1 MKNMNHSPRQSG
13 VVRRLSIFRGYTMSN
28 AARTFEAIVVGGGP
42 AGLCAAILL
51 ARQGFETALVRKGV
65 NGPDNRTTALMNS
78 SILCLEEIGAWAA
91 IEPKSAPLR
100 KMRLIDDTGRL
111 FRAPTAVF
119 ACNEIGL
126 DAFGYNIPN
135 MVLNAALEA
144 VADAQPHLAIIED
157 SCVASSEE
165 DGHVRLTLKS
175 GMELTAPVIGAADGR
190 ESMLRNDAGIE
201 CWRWSYPQTAV
212 TLNLEHSAPHNDTC
226 TEFHTTAGPFT
237 LVPLPQPKS
246 SSLVAVVTPED
257 AAQLMAMDDDE
268 LAQEITRRS
277 QAALGQ
283 VKVSGARAA
292 WPLAG
297 LAPKCFARRRI
308 ALIGEAAH
316 FFPPIGAQG
325 LNMGLRD
332 AAMLAEVA
340 ADARRVGQDIGGR
353 EAMNAYDTGR
363 KKDVWMRTF
372 GIDTLNRTL
381 LSPLVPAHMLRGF
394 GLALANSFGPLRR
407 FMMREGLRPSIGRP
421 AMMG

>member
-1 MKNMNHSPRQSG
+1 MNVSSRA
-13 VVRRLSIFRGYTMSN
+13 FD
-28 AARTFEAIVVGGGP
+28 AIIVGGGP
-42 AGLCAAILL
+42 AGLTAAILL
-51 ARQGFETALVRKGV
+51 ARQGFETALVRKGP
-65 NGPDNRTTALMNS
+65 NGHDNRTTALMQS
-78 SILCLEEIGAWAA
+78 SIALIDEIGAWEA
-91 IEPKSAPLR
+91 IRPLSAPLR
-100 KMRLIDDTGRL
+100 KMRLIDDTKRL

-119 ACNEIGL
+119 ACAEIRL

-135 MVLNAALEA
+135 MALNGGLEA
-144 VADAQPHLAIIED
+144 VADAQAHLTIIND
-157 SCVASSEE
+157 VFASSSEE
-165 DGHVRLTLKS
+165 DGHIRLHLAS
-175 GMELTAPVIGAADGR
+175 GESLIAPLVGAADGR
-190 ESMLRNDAGIE
+190 ESVLRDEAGIS

-212 TLNLEHSAPHNDTC
+212 TLNIDHTAPHNDAC
-226 TEFHTTAGPFT
+226 TEFHTIAGPFT
-237 LVPLPQPKS
+237 LVPLPQPRS

-257 AAQLMAMDDDE
+257 AAMLMALDDTA
-268 LAQEITRRS
+268 LAAEIERRS
-277 QAALGQ
+277 QMALGR
-283 VKVSGARAA
+283 VTIASRRAS

-297 LAPKCFARRRI
+297 LAPRCFARRRT

-332 AAMLAEVA
+332 AAMLAETA
-340 ADARRVGQDIGGR
+340 ANARRDERDIGGST
-353 EAMNAYDTGR
+353 ALGAYDSGR

-421 AMMG
+421 AMMPRDLAS